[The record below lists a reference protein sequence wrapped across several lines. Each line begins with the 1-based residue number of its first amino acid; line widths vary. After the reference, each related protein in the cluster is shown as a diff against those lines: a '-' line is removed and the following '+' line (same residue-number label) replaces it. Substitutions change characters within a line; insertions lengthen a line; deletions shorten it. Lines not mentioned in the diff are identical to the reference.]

1 MGKLKGNIAGRE
13 IYYLQES
20 IAEKRRQMIQAANKN
35 GLSSIITLKISQEL
49 DGLLNQYTRVRQAI
63 K

>member
-1 MGKLKGNIAGRE
+1 
-13 IYYLQES
+13 
-20 IAEKRRQMIQAANKN
+20 MIQAANKN